1 MNAHIQDVT
10 SQPVAT
16 ANPNYEDPAL
26 YGDLDVVDSAA
37 TLVDDEDDD
46 EDPLVLELT
55 RPYTFG
61 GSTFEKLDL
70 HGLESLKAGD
80 LKRTAKL
87 YMKLYPAA
95 NPATLE
101 SNMEYTFLIASR
113 VLSQPLEFFDGL
125 PARDAI
131 SLKTSIVGFLYGAD
145 GVD

>member
-1 MNAHIQDVT
+1 MNAHIQDKAN
-10 SQPVAT
+10 QPVAA

-26 YGDLDVVDSAA
+26 YSNLDAVDSAA

-55 RPYTFG
+55 KPYTFG
-61 GSTFEKLDL
+61 GSTFERLDL